1 MKDQFRYV
9 VDHQGR
15 NPRFMYR
22 ADAGWVEVTL
32 ETAKELLQ
40 RHCGGTGLTLQTLTE
55 IIRAAEFEPAPIET
69 VTPNQE
75 SC

>member
-1 MKDQFRYV
+1 MGHCRQRVPPRQGRDSPPIDVVDLTIETDAPLSAQRGILKDRLRYI

-32 ETAKELLQ
+32 
-40 RHCGGTGLTLQTLTE
+40 
-55 IIRAAEFEPAPIET
+55 
-69 VTPNQE
+69 
-75 SC
+75 